1 MRVGRDGAL
10 CAAIFLVCAS
20 AGLAADDAKPAAGSQ
35 APSSLFQSLSLGSN
49 KGPVHIDSD
58 SLELDY
64 KSSNVTY
71 RGHVQVTQG
80 DVTLNSDQL
89 SITYDP
95 SAVRQNDKPADP
107 NATPGAKAQSDKP
120 ADPGAT
126 PGAKAAKLGNDADKI
141 KEIVAEGNVRIKQGT
156 RLAEGRRAVF
166 DQAKQ
171 TVVLSDGAVL
181 HDGPNQVAGERVIVY
196 LKEDRSVVES
206 GSNTRVKAVLYPGKE
221 DAKNEAGTAKAT
233 AVPLQAAEPSAAAS
247 ATP

>member
-1 MRVGRDGAL
+1 
-10 CAAIFLVCAS
+10 
-20 AGLAADDAKPAAGSQ
+20 
-35 APSSLFQSLSLGSN
+35 
-49 KGPVHIDSD
+49 
-58 SLELDY
+58 
-64 KSSNVTY
+64 VTY

-80 DVTLNSDQL
+80 DVTLTSDQL

-95 SAVRQNDKPADP
+95 SAVKPSKPADP
-107 NATPGAKAQSDKP
+107 SATPAP
-120 ADPGAT
+120 
-126 PGAKAAKLGNDADKI
+126 KAAAGNDADKI

-206 GSNTRVKAVLYPGKE
+206 GSKSRVKAVLYPGKD
-221 DAKNEAGTAKAT
+221 DAKKEEGQSAAT
-233 AVPLQAAEPSAAAS
+233 TTPIPAAEPPAAAS
-247 ATP
+247 AKP

>member
-1 MRVGRDGAL
+1 MLLL
-10 CAAIFLVCAS
+10 CSSHC
-20 AGLAADDAKPAAGSQ
+20 LAADDAQSSAGSQ
-35 APSSLFQSLSLGSN
+35 PGSLFQSLSLGSN
-49 KGPVHIDSD
+49 KGPVRIDSD

-80 DVTLNSDQL
+80 DVTLTSDQL

-95 SAVRQNDKPADP
+95 AAVKQP
-107 NATPGAKAQSDKP
+107 
-120 ADPGAT
+120 DPGAEAGGT
-126 PGAKAAKLGNDADKI
+126 PKAKSPAGTDADKI
-141 KEIVAEGNVRIKQGT
+141 KEIVAEGNVKIRQGT

-171 TVVLSDGAVL
+171 TVVLSHGAVL

-206 GSNTRVKAVLYPGKE
+206 GSNSRVKAVLYPGGE
-221 DAKNEAGTAKAT
+221 DGKNGEGAAKAT
-233 AVPLQAAEPSAAAS
+233 ALPIQAKESATAEPAK
-247 ATP
+247 P

>member
-1 MRVGRDGAL
+1 MRVIRDGVFGAAMLLL
-10 CAAIFLVCAS
+10 CS
-20 AGLAADDAKPAAGSQ
+20 APGLAADDAKPTAAS
-35 APSSLFQSLSLGSN
+35 SSLFQSLSLGSN
-49 KGPVHIDSD
+49 KGPVRIDSD

-80 DVTLNSDQL
+80 DVTLTSDQL

-95 SAVRQNDKPADP
+95 SAVKQNDQPTA
-107 NATPGAKAQSDKP
+107 
-120 ADPGAT
+120 GAT
-126 PGAKAAKLGNDADKI
+126 PKPKSGAGSDADKI
-141 KEIVAEGNVRIKQGT
+141 KEIVAEGNVKIRQGT

-206 GSNTRVKAVLYPGKE
+206 GSNSRVKAVLYPGKDE
-221 DAKNEAGTAKAT
+221 GKDGEGAPKAT
-233 AVPLQAAEPSAAAS
+233 ALPIQAKESTAAEAAKQ
-247 ATP
+247 

>member
-1 MRVGRDGAL
+1 MRVVRDGVLGVAMVLL
-10 CAAIFLVCAS
+10 CSSLC
-20 AGLAADDAKPAAGSQ
+20 GAADEAKPAPAAQ
-35 APSSLFQSLSLGSN
+35 PNSLFQSLSLGSN
-49 KGPVHIDSD
+49 KGPVRIDSD

-80 DVTLNSDQL
+80 DVTLTSDQL

-95 SAVRQNDKPADP
+95 SAVRRPDQQPQA
-107 NATPGAKAQSDKP
+107 
-120 ADPGAT
+120 GAT
-126 PGAKAAKLGNDADKI
+126 PNAKAAGGTDADKI
-141 KEIVAEGNVRIKQGT
+141 KEIIAEGNVKIRQGT

-206 GSNTRVKAVLYPGKE
+206 GNNSRVKAVLYPGKE
-221 DAKNEAGTAKAT
+221 DGKSDERAKAT
-233 AVPLQAAEPSAAAS
+233 PLPVQAKDATVSEAVKP
-247 ATP
+247 